1 MAKQIVGFVSDEEK
15 MNERLSELKTWLLSC
30 SYRLAI
36 IEKVFFNAKLQGLAP
51 KIEVIVI
58 PFVSTHY
65 SNFDSKSISITAN
78 SQLKLVSAI
87 FYQIFIFSPNDSP
100 LKTVKNIF
108 FISSKK
114 LFSFSRYSNLWF
126 FTFPSTLS
134 RFKRKNRSGIIYDV
148 MIWLA

>member
-15 MNERLSELKTWLLSC
+15 MNERLSELKKWLLSC
-30 SYRLAI
+30 SYHLVI
-36 IEKVFFNAKLQGLAP
+36 IEKVFFNAKLQGPTP
-51 KIEVIVI
+51 KIEEIVI

-108 FISSKK
+108 YFI
-114 LFSFSRYSNLWF
+114 
-126 FTFPSTLS
+126 
-134 RFKRKNRSGIIYDV
+134 
-148 MIWLA
+148 

>member
-87 FYQIFIFSPNDSP
+87 F
-100 LKTVKNIF
+100 
-108 FISSKK
+108 
-114 LFSFSRYSNLWF
+114 
-126 FTFPSTLS
+126 
-134 RFKRKNRSGIIYDV
+134 
-148 MIWLA
+148 